1 MKICPYGNRLVKHSS
16 FGDSAAKN
24 YLKLNN
30 SSNFLLRLDVLT
42 RTVSR
47 IESIAL
53 YSIGTILEKVFSLCM
68 RLYFLYFDVLT
79 SKALF

>member
-16 FGDSAAKN
+16 FGDSAVKN

-42 RTVSR
+42 GTVSR
-47 IESIAL
+47 IASITL
-53 YSIGTILEKVFSLCM
+53 YSIGTILAKVFSLCR
-68 RLYFLYFDVLT
+68 RLCFLYFDVST